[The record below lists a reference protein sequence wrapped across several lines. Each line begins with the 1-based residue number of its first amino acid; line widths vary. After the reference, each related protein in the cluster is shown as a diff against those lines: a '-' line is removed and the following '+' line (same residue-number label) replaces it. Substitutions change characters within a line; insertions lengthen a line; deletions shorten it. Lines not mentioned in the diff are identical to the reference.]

1 MRSFPS
7 WIVALPLLLWG
18 LDIAVIE
25 LMQETGHTPKYTAG
39 LLDKIVLLGF
49 DVGCLIAVPATLIAW
64 MALRAQ
70 RRSRR

>member
-1 MRSFPS
+1 MRSLPS

-25 LMQETGHTPKYTAG
+25 LMQETGHTPVWAG

-49 DVGCLIAVPATLIAW
+49 DVGCLLAVPATLVAW